1 MNNGLNIFKFKSNEE
16 IVHNEENIKNLLLSL
31 SSNDNF
37 HLCENIDLI
46 IEELK
51 LSLRDYPSS
60 RAIIYSGLESY
71 IFDSKNNSEYDDY
84 CKHKMIQSNILNK
97 KILKNLIESNKYE
110 EVFLAE
116 IFESLLGK
124 SLDEETDFDFLSKH
138 LISPN
143 TTHYTKIKIAKALKF
158 DESKLIDIIRKN
170 DLPFDINNELYN
182 NLREKDNLRIETR
195 IVLENRVRN
204 SIEVSPEERRNIV
217 NLNLLSED
225 TVKTMLQFETSQIVQ
240 DALAD
245 YIKLLYNHTTLPTAV
260 KSILN
265 SLAAGE
271 VEGRPIKISN
281 HYKKKIVE
289 LHMIDEP
296 VVSNILS
303 IENDAALKYACL
315 DYLKIINDR
324 EGKLSKDTI
333 NILEHMLEEDWITT
347 ERVLRTKSISPRST
361 VKILTNNA
369 HPLVLKA
376 GWDYLSHLSKEKE
389 TSEDFLPSLK
399 TEEAELLK
407 KLFIK
412 HNRKD
417 SRLFKHIHNTVNQ
430 KKNKELSKKKFF
442 HNPKHKT
449 HSEEIKLVF
458 KEQPR
463 PNMVH
468 KDFKNIENKHK
479 TTSYNLINETRV
491 LRGPNI

>member
-1 MNNGLNIFKFKSNEE
+1 MDNGINIFKFKSNEE
-16 IVHNEENIKNLLLSL
+16 IAKNEENIKNLLLSL
-31 SSNDNF
+31 SSNDNL
-37 HLCENIDLI
+37 HLYEKIDLI

-51 LSLRDYPSS
+51 ESLRDYPTS
-60 RAIIYSGLESY
+60 RAIIYNGLESY
-71 IFDSKNNSEYDDY
+71 ICDSNNNSEYDDY

-97 KILKNLIESNKYE
+97 KILKNLIESNQYG

-124 SLDEETDFDFLSKH
+124 SLDEETDFDFLREN
-138 LISPN
+138 LISPK
-143 TTHYTKIKIAKALKF
+143 TTHYTKIKIAKSLKF
-158 DESKLIDIIRKN
+158 DEKKLIDIIRKD
-170 DLPFDINNELYN
+170 DLSFDINNELYN
-182 NLREKDNLRIETR
+182 NLREKDSLRIETR

-217 NLNLLSED
+217 NLNTISED

-240 DALAD
+240 DALVD

-296 VVSNILS
+296 VVNNILS
-303 IENDAALKYACL
+303 TENDAILKYTCL
-315 DYLKIINDR
+315 DYLKVINDR
-324 EGKLSKDTI
+324 EGKLSKDTV
-333 NILEHMLEEDWITT
+333 NILEHMLKEDWITT

-361 VKILTNNA
+361 VKILTTNA

-376 GWDYLSHLSKEKE
+376 GWDYLSHLSSKKE
-389 TSEDFLPSLK
+389 TSEDFLPNLK
-399 TEEAELLK
+399 TKEVELLK
-407 KLFIK
+407 NLFIK
-412 HNRKD
+412 HNRKN

-430 KKNKELSKKKFF
+430 KKNKELSKKNFF
-442 HNPKHKT
+442 NNPKHKT

-468 KDFKNIENKHK
+468 KDFKKIENKHK
-479 TTSYNLINETRV
+479 IPHKIIINEKEV
-491 LRGPNI
+491 LKGPSI